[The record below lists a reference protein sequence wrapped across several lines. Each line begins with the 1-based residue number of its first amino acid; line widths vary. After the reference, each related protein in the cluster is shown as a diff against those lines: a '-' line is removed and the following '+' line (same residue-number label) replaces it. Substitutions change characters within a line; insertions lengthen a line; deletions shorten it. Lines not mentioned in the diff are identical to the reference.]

1 MRRLAVVQDL
11 RGTFTEVGPGVLDAT
26 LAACDGGDARLV
38 SQLSFSDSDRFRED
52 GRIELGAG
60 DALHFRTL
68 FDGCLTVAPDPS
80 LRVGA
85 AVREIVS
92 GSGALAGAAG
102 RITSI
107 FVVDREGKVSDREV
121 GLIFLAERSPR

>member
-1 MRRLAVVQDL
+1 MRQLTIVQEL
-11 RGTFTEVGPGVLDAT
+11 RGTATEVSPGLFDAT
-26 LAACDGGDARLV
+26 LAACDGGDASLV
-38 SQLSFSDSDRFRED
+38 SQLTFSDSGRFRED

-80 LRVGA
+80 LSVGA

-92 GSGALAGAAG
+92 GSGAFAGAAG
-102 RITSI
+102 RLTSVWVI
-107 FVVDREGKVSDREV
+107 DGEGNVSDREV
-121 GLIFLAERSPR
+121 GLVFLAERSPR